1 MAPVYKYFQLMCG
14 AILLSVEYSLKI
26 QLELFHRNWQAV
38 QAVHMLRAKL
48 CKNKQSSVKIQTEV
62 ISNIPMISIYFT
74 SVNLWVTYKQLRL
87 NSKRTH

>member
-48 CKNKQSSVKIQTEV
+48 C
-62 ISNIPMISIYFT
+62 
-74 SVNLWVTYKQLRL
+74 
-87 NSKRTH
+87 